1 MRFRIK
7 LILLIFLLTFTKLTA
22 FKPAVELEKQLDTAK
37 GIYRVDIL
45 NELAELNQV
54 NSISKSI
61 KFASLA
67 FQDGLR
73 INYELGWNRAAA
85 MMLSSSSLLQPTR
98 VSSDLCTF
106 VKYLEQRTDN
116 PAIVNFLSI
125 GLAKHYA
132 YNNEFDIASKYFL
145 KALKIAETHPSNE
158 QLAFNYRWIG
168 WFYTYI
174 LDYENSA
181 DNYIKS
187 INLYLT
193 DGDTVKYFDAVV
205 HGIDALQSARMN
217 NLADSYL
224 VQFKYVLDKN
234 ADSVYLAAYYK
245 FQGLKALNNKE
256 YNKAEYYLLKASEIF
271 KSKSSMQFLGDTYTM
286 LAHIYSQKKDYQKSL
301 LYNSYALKVRE
312 DFGAFR
318 YVLSSQI
325 NIGIDYLNI
334 GENNT
339 AINMFRNCAEK
350 AYRLN
355 TYHYYTRATNWL
367 FQAFSKIHQLDSAH
381 HYFQLY
387 TIYYEKIKL
396 DELRLSTIKFQLKS
410 ELEKKDRDL
419 VEMALDKEKNKNF
432 YILIIVALII
442 IIAIVL
448 YIRFRQKHKINLI
461 LTDKNIMLE
470 EANKNISAK
479 ENALS
484 ELNSELDNLV
494 KERTKHLDAEI
505 KQRIMAEEN
514 IIQLKDNIQ
523 SAYEKEKE
531 LNIMKTRFMSMISH
545 EFRTPLTVIVSS
557 SDIMK
562 LESENDNPEKIQKQ
576 SLKIRNSVK
585 QMTSLI
591 DDVIAFNNTESSTYI
606 LRIDEIEICNLI
618 QEIISEQKL
627 TYKSSVIVD
636 FDSNVNPLN
645 MYSDKRILR
654 HILSN
659 LIGNAVK
666 YTPFDKNISV
676 NIIKKQNIIY
686 IQISDQGIGIPPT
699 DMENI
704 WEPFFRGSN
713 IRNISGTGFGLYI
726 VKDFVTK
733 LGGEINITSKINE
746 GTTVSLIVPVK
757 SN

>member
-1 MRFRIK
+1 MRFYLK
-7 LILLIFLLTFTKLTA
+7 LIILIFFLTFSNMTA

-37 GIYRVDIL
+37 GICRVDIL

-61 KFASLA
+61 KYASLA
-67 FQDGLR
+67 FQEGLR
-73 INYELGWNRAAA
+73 LNYDLGWNRAVA

-98 VSSDLCTF
+98 VSSDLCNY
-106 VKYLEQRTDN
+106 VKYLEQRENN
-116 PAIVNFLSI
+116 PEIVNFLSI

-132 YNNEFDIASKYFL
+132 YNNDFENASKYFL
-145 KALKIAETHPSNE
+145 NALKLAETNSLNN
-158 QLAFNYRWIG
+158 QLAFNYRWVG

-174 LDYENSA
+174 LDYENSV

-187 INLYLT
+187 INLYLSN
-193 DGDTVKYFDAVV
+193 GDTVNYFDAVV
-205 HGIDALQSARMN
+205 HGIDAMQSARKYG
-217 NLADSYL
+217 LADSYL
-224 VQFKYVLDKN
+224 IQFKKVLDKN
-234 ADSVYLAAYYK
+234 ADSVYIACYYK
-245 FQGLKALNNKE
+245 IQGLNALNKKE
-256 YNKAEYYLLKASEIF
+256 YDNAEYHLLKAAEIF
-271 KSKSSMQFLGDTYTM
+271 KSKSSLQFLGDTYTL
-286 LAHIYSQKKDYQKSL
+286 LAHISSQKKNYQKSL
-301 LYNSYALKVRE
+301 LYNTYALKVRE

-339 AINMFRNCAEK
+339 AINLFRNCAEK
-350 AYRLN
+350 AYLLN

-367 FQAFSKIHQLDSAH
+367 FQAYSKINKLDSAH

-387 TIYYEKIKL
+387 TKYYEKIKL

-410 ELEKKDRDL
+410 EIEKKDRDL

-442 IIAIVL
+442 VIAIVL
-448 YIRFRQKHKINLI
+448 YIRFRQKHRINLV

-470 EANKNISAK
+470 EANKKISAK

-494 KERTKHLDAEI
+494 TERTKHLDAEI

-514 IIQLKDNIQ
+514 IVQLKDNIQ

-531 LNIMKTRFMSMISH
+531 LNVMKTRFMSMISH

-557 SDIMK
+557 ADIMN
-562 LESENDNPEKIQKQ
+562 LESENNGSEKIQKQ

-591 DDVIAFNNTESSTYI
+591 DDVIAFNNSESSTYI
-606 LRIDEIEICNLI
+606 LSIDVIDICNLI

-627 TYKSSVIVD
+627 TYKSSGNVD
-636 FDSNVNPLN
+636 CDSNVNPCKI
-645 MYSDKRILR
+645 YSDKRILR

-666 YTPFDKNISV
+666 YTPSDKNISV
-676 NIIKKQNIIY
+676 NIKKMQNIVN
-686 IQISDQGIGIPPT
+686 IQISDKGIGIPPS

-713 IRNISGTGFGLYI
+713 IKNISGTGFGLYI

-733 LGGEINITSKINE
+733 VGGEINITSHINE

-757 SN
+757 SK

>member
-45 NELAELNQV
+45 NELSEMYELD
-54 NSISKSI
+54 SYSKALQYSN
-61 KFASLA
+61 LA
-67 FQDGLR
+67 FL
-73 INYELGWNRAAA
+73 N
-85 MMLSSSSLLQPTR
+85 
-98 VSSDLCTF
+98 
-106 VKYLEQRTDN
+106 
-116 PAIVNFLSI
+116 
-125 GLAKHYA
+125 
-132 YNNEFDIASKYFL
+132 
-145 KALKIAETHPSNE
+145 ALKINYPEGMSIALSRMLIESTLSLPPVFASQLKSTLIFMFNNSDNPSVRNE
-158 QLAFNYRWIG
+158 LSNGLGMYYSLCSDFESASRYFLISLSIYEKYKLQNKLSSTYENIG
-168 WFYTYI
+168 WFYKFIY
-174 LDYENSA
+174 DYENSA
-181 DNYIKS
+181 ENYKKAIDIYNPKSKQILHHAKMLYGIETMFEAGNDSMANFYLNKLLPRIKS
-187 INLYLT
+187 NSDSIVLGLYYRISGKIEIKNKNYEKAIEFFQKSKLI
-193 DGDTVKYFDAVV
+193 F
-205 HGIDALQSARMN
+205 IDLESTN
-217 NLADSYL
+217 YLAD
-224 VQFKYVLDKN
+224 
-234 ADSVYLAAYYK
+234 VYTLIAHVWS
-245 FQGLKALNNKE
+245 LKQNYSRSLQNNKLALE
-256 YNKAEYYLLKASEIF
+256 QRIMLGPERNIV
-271 KSKSSMQFLGDTYTM
+271 SSL
-286 LAHIYSQKKDYQKSL
+286 
-301 LYNSYALKVRE
+301 
-312 DFGAFR
+312 
-318 YVLSSQI
+318 I
-325 NIGIDYLNI
+325 NIGIDYYSLERYDDCI
-334 GENNT
+334 PILKKASE
-339 AINMFRNCAEK
+339 ISIKYNMH
-350 AYRLN
+350 
-355 TYHYYTRATNWL
+355 HYYTRSNEWL
-367 FQAFSKIHQLDSAH
+367 YKTYYKLNNIDSAYS
-381 HYFQLY
+381 YFEEYISYQNL
-387 TIYYEKIKL
+387 IKL
-396 DELRLSTIKFQLKS
+396 IENNRNTIKFQLKS

-562 LESENDNPEKIQKQ
+562 LESENDNSEKIQKQ

-627 TYKSSVIVD
+627 TYKSSVNVVC
-636 FDSNVNPLN
+636 DSNNNPLN

-666 YTPFDKNISV
+666 YTPSDKNISV
-676 NIIKKQNIIY
+676 NIKKMQNIVK